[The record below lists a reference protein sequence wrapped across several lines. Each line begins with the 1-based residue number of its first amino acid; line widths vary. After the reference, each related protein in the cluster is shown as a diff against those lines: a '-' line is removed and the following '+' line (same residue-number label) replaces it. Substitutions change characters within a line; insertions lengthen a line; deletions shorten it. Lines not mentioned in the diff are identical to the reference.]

1 MDINEITK
9 SDIAENMKYKNTKYK
24 KYETRFTA
32 AESAVHQAK
41 CNICKQNPILGFRF
55 FLVITMIVMIV
66 MIIVMIVSS
75 DRSVE
80 AGYPFKEC
88 WGSLVY
94 GYDHDHGDNDDQNG
108 SFHG

>member
-9 SDIAENMKYKNTKYK
+9 SDIAENTKYK

-88 WGSLVY
+88 
-94 GYDHDHGDNDDQNG
+94 
-108 SFHG
+108 

>member
-9 SDIAENMKYKNTKYK
+9 SDIAENTKYK

-55 FLVITMIVMIV
+55 FLVITMIVMI
-66 MIIVMIVSS
+66 MAMIVTVVKLGILS
-75 DRSVE
+75 RNVE
-80 AGYPFKEC
+80 GPWFIVFLC
-88 WGSLVY
+88 
-94 GYDHDHGDNDDQNG
+94 YDHDHEDNDDHDG
-108 SFHG
+108 SFHQ

>member
-55 FLVITMIVMIV
+55 F
-66 MIIVMIVSS
+66 SC
-75 DRSVE
+75 
-80 AGYPFKEC
+80 Y
-88 WGSLVY
+88 
-94 GYDHDHGDNDDQNG
+94 NDDCDDSDDNCDD
-108 SFHG
+108 SE